1 MALTER
7 SINLLESIQVPNTYW
22 KRKNKAYLYW
32 FRSLLQ
38 KIDSSIIF
46 SNLPKGWNDDFFHL
60 CMWALGFVCVFESK
74 SANSN
79 KIEIGK
85 AGRVVFQP
93 ATVAGFDF
101 YYQPVT
107 ATVSN
112 PLLTQEFTI
121 GEDCELIKLTPDY
134 LGVLDIIDFYA
145 SKLAELSKGIDI
157 GLLNTKMPL
166 ILSAKNSAQAETLKK
181 VYDKIQEG
189 ESLVILKDLI
199 DDGDEIIPAKNP
211 FETWSNDYRATYV
224 VHNLLEDLKLILDS
238 FYVEIGLPVALEKKE
253 RLITSEADFSSAQ
266 SQARI
271 STWIETLKE
280 SLAIVNAKFNISIT
294 AEVAYERENNTNR
307 DGERS

>member
-1 MALTER
+1 MLLSER
-7 SINLLESIQVPNTYW
+7 NINLLESIGVPNTYW
-22 KRKNKAYLYW
+22 KRRNKAYLYW

-46 SNLPKGWNDDFFHL
+46 GGLPKGWSDDFFHL
-60 CMWALGFVCVFESK
+60 CMWAFGFVCVFDPK
-74 SANSN
+74 IANAN
-79 KIEIGK
+79 KVEIGK
-85 AGRVVFQP
+85 SGRVVFQP
-93 ATVAGFDF
+93 ATVTGFDF

-112 PLLTQEFTI
+112 PMLTQTFNVH
-121 GEDCELIKLTPDY
+121 EDCELIKMTPDFM
-134 LGVLDIIDFYA
+134 GTFDIIDFYA

-181 VYDKIQEG
+181 VYDKVQEG

-211 FETWSNDYRATYV
+211 FESWSNDYRSTYV
-224 VHNLLEDLKLILDS
+224 VHNLLEDLKTILDS
-238 FYVEIGLPVALEKKE
+238 FYVEIGLPVAIDKKE
-253 RLITSEADFSSAQ
+253 RLVTSEADFASAQ
-266 SQARI
+266 SQARV

-280 SLAIVNAKFNISIT
+280 SLAIVNSKFNINIT
-294 AEVAYERENNTNR
+294 AEVGYEREDNPDR
-307 DGERS
+307 DGESS